1 MIKEFKAFEYQV
13 QTYING
19 TQGIRPTISPL
30 WDKMEA
36 EALKKM
42 SEGAKSYIYGGA
54 GLHHTMHD
62 NRNGFSDYKIVPRM
76 LIDVDKRD
84 TSIELLGVKMPSPF
98 FICPIGVAEMVH
110 PDGDKAIAEGA
121 APTGIPYIFSN
132 QASVPM
138 EVCAKAMG
146 DTPFFFQLYWSKSR
160 ELVSSLVKR
169 AEACGAKGIVL
180 TLDTTLLGWR
190 TSDLDL
196 AYLPFLEGKGI
207 AQYTSDP
214 VFMQIVAENLKKE
227 APQLEPNT
235 EGYKKA
241 MGMMAVK
248 TFTQIYTNPSTTWK
262 DLAFLREQTKLPIIL
277 KGILHKNDAKKAVE
291 YGMDAV
297 YVSNHGGRQVD
308 GAISTIDALP
318 AIVKEVKGKVPILFD
333 SGIRGGADVFKALAL
348 GATAIGLG
356 RPYVFGLTIAGA
368 EGVTTV
374 IRQLQADFE
383 LTMALSGCKNVREI
397 KKNCLVKLK

>member
-1 MIKEFKAFEYQV
+1 MTAFKAFEYQV
-13 QTYING
+13 KTYLDG
-19 TQGIRPTISPL
+19 AQGIRPIVSPL
-30 WDKMEA
+30 WGKMEE
-36 EALKKM
+36 EALQKM
-42 SEGAKSYIYGGA
+42 DENAKSYIYGSA
-54 GLHHTMHD
+54 GLHHTMRD
-62 NRNGFSDYKIVPRM
+62 NRSGFGDYKIVPRM
-76 LIDVDKRD
+76 LVDVDKRD
-84 TSIELLGVKMPSPF
+84 TAIEFLGIKMPSPF

-110 PDGDKAIAEGA
+110 PDGDEAIAKGA

-138 EVCAKAMG
+138 EVCANAMG
-146 DTPFFFQLYWSKSR
+146 ETPFFFQLYWSKSR
-160 ELVSSLVKR
+160 ELVASLVKR

-190 TSDLDL
+190 TSDLDV

-214 VFMQIVAENLKKE
+214 VFMRIVAENLKKE
-227 APQLEPNT
+227 APQLAPGT
-235 EGYKKA
+235 ESHQKA

-262 DLAFLREQTKLPIIL
+262 DLAFLREQTNLPIIL
-277 KGILHKNDAKKAVE
+277 KGILHKDDAKRAVE
-291 YGMDAV
+291 HGMDAV

-308 GAISTIDALP
+308 GAISTIEALP
-318 AIVKEVKGKVPILFD
+318 AIVKEVKGAVPILFD

-348 GATAIGLG
+348 GATAVGLG
-356 RPYVFGLTIAGA
+356 RPHVFGLTLAGA
-368 EGVTTV
+368 AGVTEV

-383 LTMALSGCKNVREI
+383 LTMALSGCKNVGEIRES
-397 KKNCLVKLK
+397 CLVKVK